1 MEIFMPRSSMTIALV
16 LLSLG
21 LSSCGE
27 DPKTEVANL
36 DETLLGK
43 GNSTDPV
50 LTSALEDQIMV
61 DPALTGQA
69 NTHAVRAA
77 DKPAQT
83 PIPTEA
89 TGGPAPSSATPLG
102 QRVAEQTAKPAPGA
116 SYPSAA
122 AAASVPASTGGSAKS
137 AKASF
142 NGCGMDVSYSM
153 AWSARMPSD
162 LPLYPQA
169 KVAEAAGSDS
179 GACRLRAVTFSTAAA
194 PRNLV
199 DYYLSTARK
208 AGYQAEYTTEGGE
221 QMVAG
226 HRGDGAAFYVI
237 LTPRQS
243 GGTMAD
249 MVANRGA

>member
-1 MEIFMPRSSMTIALV
+1 MPRSSLIITLA

-27 DPKTEVANL
+27 DPKTEAANL

-89 TGGPAPSSATPLG
+89 TGGPAPAAAIPLG
-102 QRVAEQTAKPAPGA
+102 QRIVVQAAKTAPGA
-116 SYPSAA
+116 SYAA
-122 AAASVPASTGGSAKS
+122 AAPASAATPASTPGSAKS

-153 AWSARMPSD
+153 AWSARMPAD

-208 AGYQAEYTTEGGE
+208 AGYEAEFTTEGGE

>member
-1 MEIFMPRSSMTIALV
+1 MSRIAMIAALG
-16 LLSLG
+16 LISLSL
-21 LSSCGE
+21 SACGE
-27 DPKTEVANL
+27 DPKVEAANL
-36 DETLLGK
+36 DDTLLGK

-69 NTHAVRAA
+69 NTHAVRAP
-77 DKPAQT
+77 DSPART

-89 TGGPAPSSATPLG
+89 TGGPAPQTASTLG
-102 QRVAEQTAKPAPGA
+102 QRVAAQAAKPAPGA
-116 SYPSAA
+116 NYSATPA
-122 AAASVPASTGGSAKS
+122 ALGGAAKAQAST
-137 AKASF
+137 ASF
-142 NGCGMDVSYSM
+142 NGCGLDVSYSM

-162 LPLYPQA
+162 LPIYPQS

-179 GACRLRAVTFSTAAA
+179 GACRLRAVTFSSAAA
-194 PRNLV
+194 PRNLI
-199 DYYLSTARK
+199 DYYLNTARK
-208 AGYQAEYTTEGGE
+208 AGYEAALSTEGGE

-226 HRGDGAAFYVI
+226 HRSDGAAFYVI